1 MTHTPGPWNNRR
13 QLIVGPDVTGAY
25 PYIYIACTEEDDIED
40 RVAPAA
46 ERLSNARLIAAAP
59 ELLDMCERLLGFA
72 VNYGAPSAVEAGH
85 GMLEAAREL
94 LAKAKG
100 TAQ

>member
-1 MTHTPGPWNNRR
+1 MTHTPGPWA
-13 QLIVGPDVTGAY
+13 VGPHPGNLAGIDWRTIVTNHGGHFDAAY
-25 PYIYIACTEEDDIED
+25 VGEAL
-40 RVAPAA
+40 
-46 ERLSNARLIAAAP
+46 LSDALLIAAAP

-72 VNYGAPSAVEAGH
+72 LHHGDPTAVEAGH

-94 LAKAKG
+94 LAKARG